1 MVQYNKLINANGQ
14 PQFGVFEHPIRE
26 INYRDYDYHS
36 VMDRKA
42 GALARYFHFNQFQFI
57 GVTSE
62 EFVFG
67 CALVDIKY
75 LSNAFVYLYNR
86 KTHTIDEYSFLQP
99 LALNAAL
106 STHPDNGTSR
116 FKKGKADFTIS
127 ASEDPRQ
134 RTLRA
139 RIGKEIDVDITLTEP
154 DNYEPLAV
162 CSQNGYSG
170 WTYTQKAPAL
180 RVSGNLRW
188 KDQEYS
194 LDADQALGSY
204 DWSCGY
210 MRRETAWNWASMS
223 GHLEDGRRIGFN
235 FASGVNETGITENGF
250 WLDDRLY
257 KLGQVRF
264 IYDRKDRYGQW
275 KLESCDGRV
284 NLYFEAEGERSE
296 KLNVV
301 LLASNFTQL
310 FGKFFGTIKIGDD
323 ESGEGETLT
332 LNGQTGFAEDHYAK
346 W

>member
-14 PQFGVFEHPIRE
+14 PQFGVFQHPIRE

-42 GALARYFHFNQFQFI
+42 GALAKHFHFNQFQFI

-86 KTHTIDEYSFLQP
+86 KTHALDEYSFLQP

-106 STHPDNGTSR
+106 STHPDSGTSR
-116 FKKGKADFTIS
+116 FKKGKAEFAIT
-127 ASEDPRQ
+127 ASETPRQ
-134 RTLRA
+134 RSLA
-139 RIGKEIDVDITLTEP
+139 VRIGKDIKVDVTLSEP
-154 DNYEPLAV
+154 ENYEPLAV

-180 RVSGNLRW
+180 LVSGNIQW
-188 KDQEYS
+188 QQQTFA
-194 LDADQALGSY
+194 LDGSQALGSY

-210 MRRETAWNWASMS
+210 MRRETAWNWASLS
-223 GHLEDGRRIGFN
+223 GFLDDGRRIGFN
-235 FASGVNETGITENGF
+235 FASGVNETGYTENGF
-250 WLDDRLY
+250 WVDNTLH
-257 KLGQVRF
+257 KLGQIRF

-275 KLESCDGRV
+275 KILSCDGRV
-284 NLYFEAEGERSE
+284 DLVFEAEGERSE

-310 FGKFFGTIKIGDD
+310 FGKFYGTITTD
-323 ESGEGETLT
+323 EGEVLT
-332 LNGQTGFAEDHYAK
+332 LNGQPGFAEDHYAK

>member
-1 MVQYNKLINANGQ
+1 MVQYNKLIKASGQ

-42 GALARYFHFNQFQFI
+42 GALSKYFHFNQFQFI

-62 EFVFG
+62 DFVFG

-86 KTHTIDEYSFLQP
+86 KTHHIDEYSFLQP

-106 STHPDNGTSR
+106 SINPDAGVSR
-116 FKKGKADFTIS
+116 FKKGKALFEIE
-127 ASEDPRQ
+127 ASESPRQ
-134 RTLRA
+134 RTVSV
-139 RIGKEIDVDITLTEP
+139 RIGKDVDVKLTLTEP
-154 DNYEPLAV
+154 ENYEPLAV

-180 RVSGNLRW
+180 LVSGDIHW
-188 KDQEYS
+188 QDQTFS
-194 LDADQALGSY
+194 LQNSNALGSY

-210 MRRETAWNWASMS
+210 MRRETAWNWASLS
-223 GHLEDGRRIGFN
+223 GYLADGRRIGFN
-235 FASGVNETGITENGF
+235 FASGVNETGYTENGF
-250 WLDDRLY
+250 WIDNKLH
-257 KLGQVRF
+257 KLGQIRF
-264 IYDRKDRYGQW
+264 LYDRKDRYAQW

-284 NLYFEAEGERSE
+284 NLVFEAEGERSE

-310 FGKFFGTIKIGDD
+310 FGKFFGTIETED
-323 ESGEGETLT
+323 GELVTLD
-332 LNGQTGFAEDHYAK
+332 GQAGFAEDHYAK